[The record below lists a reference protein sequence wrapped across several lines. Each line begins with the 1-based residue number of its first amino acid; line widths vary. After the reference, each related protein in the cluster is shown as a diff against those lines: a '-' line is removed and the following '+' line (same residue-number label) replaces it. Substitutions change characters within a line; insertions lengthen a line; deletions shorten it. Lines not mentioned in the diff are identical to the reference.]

1 MSEKSIILFALLL
14 ITPWI
19 VSGEVNLAGKVISVQ
34 DGDTLTIVDEEL
46 KEHKIR
52 INGIDA
58 PELDQPYG
66 NVSKANMMELT
77 YGRIA
82 TLECHK
88 ADRYGRSVCTVWVE
102 GQDVGLSQLRMGLA
116 WHYKKYQDEQ
126 APEQRQS
133 YSDAEITAMK
143 GMFGLWIRENSIA
156 PWEWRKIKKGN
167 L

>member
-1 MSEKSIILFALLL
+1 MLGKSIILFVSLLL
-14 ITPWI
+14 TPCL
-19 VSGEVNLAGKVISVQ
+19 VSGDVSLAGKVISVQ

-58 PELDQPYG
+58 PESDQPYG
-66 NVSKANMMELT
+66 KVSKENMIELS

-82 TLECHK
+82 ALECHK
-88 ADRYGRSVCTVWVE
+88 ADRYGRSVCTVWIE
-102 GQDVGLSQLRMGLA
+102 GVDVGLSQLRMGLA

-133 YSDAEITAMK
+133 YSDAEINAKK
-143 GMFGLWIRENSIA
+143 GMLGLWIRENSIA